1 MKETYKVKLPKHIV
15 IGDPNYFK
23 EFTGSELERLTV
35 DYDVS
40 KNFTDARVTI
50 ESSPCEDMPEL
61 TLLDMTIYLAPKSTM
76 HTYLEGM
83 IYKSQN
89 HTEKDIGVDTAKYLL
104 EVDGKSDTIYT
115 AADGCWGSF
124 QEIFREMSGK
134 KMVDAVIINLG
145 FPDDFED
152 IDRLRERVNYFF
164 EDVEQV
170 PNAFEDEDETM
181 NIGGI
186 QQ

>member
-1 MKETYKVKLPKHIV
+1 MKETYKVKLPKRIV

-50 ESSPCEDMPEL
+50 ESNPCEEMPEV
-61 TLLDMTIYLAPKSTM
+61 TLLDMAVYLAPKSTM

-83 IYKSQN
+83 MYKSQN
-89 HTEKDIGVDTAKYLL
+89 HVEKDIGVDTAQYLL
-104 EVDGKSDTIYT
+104 KVDDKSDIVFT
-115 AADGCWGSF
+115 AADGQWGSF
-124 QEIFREMSGK
+124 QEIYREMNGK
-134 KMVDAVIINLG
+134 KMVDAVIISLG
-145 FPDDFED
+145 FPDEFED
-152 IDRLRERVNYFF
+152 MDSLRERLNYFF
-164 EDVEQV
+164 KDVEQV
-170 PNAFEDEDETM
+170 PNAFEDEDETLD
-181 NIGGI
+181 IGGM

>member
-15 IGDPNYFK
+15 IGDPSYFRD
-23 EFTGSELERLTV
+23 FSGSELERLTV
-35 DYDVS
+35 DYDGP

-50 ESSPCEDMPEL
+50 ESSPCEEMPEL

-83 IYKSQN
+83 IYKSQS
-89 HTEKDIGVDTAKYLL
+89 HTDKDIGVDTAQYLL
-104 EVDGKSDTIYT
+104 EVDNKSDTIYT
-115 AADGCWGSF
+115 AADGCWGNF
-124 QEIFREMSGK
+124 QEIFREMNGK
-134 KMVDAVIINLG
+134 KMVDAVIISLG
-145 FPDDFED
+145 FPDDLETFESM
-152 IDRLRERVNYFF
+152 REHLNYYF

-181 NIGGI
+181 DIGGV

>member
-124 QEIFREMSGK
+124 QEIFREMNGK
-134 KMVDAVIINLG
+134 KMVDAVIISLG

-152 IDRLRERVNYFF
+152 MDSLRERLNYFF

-170 PNAFEDEDETM
+170 PNAFEDEDEAM
-181 NIGGI
+181 DIGGM